1 MSGETF
7 KCLMD
12 KAIKNPNDPLHD
24 LRPKP
29 DRLAANFS
37 GPVLPPFTP
46 EIAGSVAE
54 PKSQFSRNGDS
65 LKKLRQ
71 MRSAECQDSIDLHG
85 MKAKDAHAALD
96 QFLQDAI
103 GQGLTTVEVVHGRGT
118 GVLREKA
125 RQWLEGASWVLG
137 YLEPHDNKGSV
148 RVLLRRCK

>member
-1 MSGETF
+1 MSEEKF
-7 KCLMD
+7 EDLMD
-12 KAIKNPNDPLHD
+12 KAVKNPHDPLHG

-29 DRLAANFS
+29 GRLAANFP
-37 GPVLPPFTP
+37 GPVLSPFEP
-46 EIAGSVAE
+46 GIAGSAAE

-65 LKKLRQ
+65 LKKLRK

-85 MKAKDAHAALD
+85 MTAEDAHAALD

-148 RVLLRRCK
+148 RVLLRRRK